1 MNTTKM
7 SVAIGQI
14 EEHFFNWRQ
23 YPVKTGIPEELWMA
37 ACYLTQRFSVAQVCK
52 RLSLNPVHLR
62 RKMAS
67 MQINLITDDDI
78 NNIQW

>member
-1 MNTTKM
+1 MNTKKRPV
-7 SVAIGQI
+7 SPGQI

-23 YPVKTGIPEELWMA
+23 YPIKSRIPEELWMA
-37 ACYLTQRFSVAQVCK
+37 ACYLTQQFSVAHVCK
-52 RLSLNPVHLR
+52 RLSLNPVYLR

-67 MQINLITDDDI
+67 MQISSITDDDI